1 MITDEDVVI
10 CPDCDHEQKITICPS
25 VNVTTEPEMREKVL
39 SGELFLFTCEKCGY
53 TGFAGYPFVYEDK
66 ETQGGF
72 LIYLEPDC
80 PDREV
85 GIDGDMADQVVYWE
99 RPMRLVSDLNSL
111 KEKIFIFEAGLDDRV
126 MELFKM
132 LTLTKLHGDNP
143 DQVPDVLLFTKVD
156 EDAESKKIFLATFR
170 DNKYLGVVELPYA
183 LYQTCVVTGEPIWDA
198 PVTECAAVDQ
208 EWIADRLKA
217 GEAEEHAHACDC
229 DCDTEE
235 GRTCDCGCDHDRN

>member
-1 MITDEDVVI
+1 MITDEDVII
-10 CPDCDHEQKITICPS
+10 CPECDHEQKITICPS
-25 VNVTTEPEMREKVL
+25 VNVTTDPEMREKVL

-85 GIDGDMADQVVYWE
+85 GIDGDMADQVVYRE
-99 RPMRLVSDLNSL
+99 RPMRLVADLNAL

-132 LTLTKLHGDNP
+132 LTLTKLH
-143 DQVPDVLLFTKVD
+143 
-156 EDAESKKIFLATFR
+156 
-170 DNKYLGVVELPYA
+170 YLGIVELPYS
-183 LYQTCVVTGEPIWDA
+183 LYQTCVVTGEPIWDT
-198 PVTECAAVDQ
+198 PVTECAAIDQ
-208 EWIADRLKA
+208 EWIADRLKS
-217 GEAEEHAHACDC
+217 GGVEQCS
-229 DCDTEE
+229 CDTEE
-235 GRTCDCGCDHDRN
+235 DKHTCECDHDRN

>member
-1 MITDEDVVI
+1 MITDEDVI
-10 CPDCDHEQKITICPS
+10 IGPECDHELKITICPA
-25 VNVTTEPEMREKVL
+25 VNVTTDPEMREKVL

-85 GIDGDMADQVVYWE
+85 GIDGDMADQVVYRE
-99 RPMRLVSDLNSL
+99 RPMRLVANLNAL

-143 DQVPDVLLFTKVD
+143 DQVPAVLLFTKVD
-156 EDAESKKIFLATFR
+156 EGEDGQKIFLAAFR
-170 DNKYLGVVELPYA
+170 DNKCLGIVELPYS
-183 LYQTCVVTGEPIWDA
+183 LYQTCVVTGEPIWDT
-198 PVTECAAVDQ
+198 PVTECAAIDQ
-208 EWIADRLKA
+208 EWIADRLKS
-217 GEAEEHAHACDC
+217 GGVEQCS
-229 DCDTEE
+229 CDTEE
-235 GRTCDCGCDHDRN
+235 DEHTCECDHDRN